1 MTANRSVVNQSGFHF
16 FKILVRDSELFA
28 MVHLSSS
35 SSSSSDRGLC
45 LQNADRGREGAAGVR
60 LRRDAERAEGHGP
73 EHRLCLQLSGG
84 YLPKLDPP
92 LSTRCSPTL
101 LCVDGEGPH
110 HHGHDRGVPGA
121 GRAGRRRAEPQAHG
135 GGQE

>member
-1 MTANRSVVNQSGFHF
+1 MSVSQFHVSWSVIVKSSRRFVQALHDTAPS
-16 FKILVRDSELFA
+16 
-28 MVHLSSS
+28 SSS
-35 SSSSSDRGLC
+35 SSSSSDRVLC

-101 LCVDGEGPH
+101 LCVDGQGPH